1 MLIFKEVID
10 FKVNSRDLTLFIILA
25 IIGGLFFNYMDYN
38 YAMLPFFVY
47 SARNVNT
54 TTIVKISYRISLVL
68 LIFIIV
74 SSYLGWITNYITYD
88 GGREREYVGFRYSLF
103 GPAILCNIIFLKVYL
118 EKDNIKWRT
127 LMFLIIGNYALY
139 EFTDSRLTFGLGM
152 LLLILTI
159 LIKLFSKFKRVLM
172 NKILIG
178 SYVVSG
184 LLSLYFTIGY
194 NHLSEWH
201 SNINEFLGGRLSL
214 GYSTLKYY
222 GYGLLGKRIT
232 LVGNGLDVD
241 GYITTETYDYVEGRP
256 CAPKGEKFEEAVADW
271 KTLVSDP
278 DAEYDKVIT
287 IDVSELAPM
296 VTWGTNPEMGVEFDQ
311 PFPEIKDFND
321 ERAYEYMDVKPGEYA
336 KDIDLG
342 YVFIGSCTNARL
354 SDLELAAKFVK
365 GKHIA
370 PTLTAIVVPGSRPV
384 KKEAERL
391 GLDKIFLDAG
401 FEWRDPG
408 CSMCL
413 GMNPDHVPEGVHC
426 ASTSNRNFEG
436 RQGYGARTHLCSP
449 AMAAAAAIAGKFVD
463 VRYMPEVQA

>member
-1 MLIFKEVID
+1 MKITLEKSSLKNLLFYFAYSIYLGYNLLDTSFYSKNINVFGNLLIIIVLAMLIFKEVID

-25 IIGGLFFNYMDYN
+25 IIGGLFFNYMGYN

-127 LMFLIIGNYALY
+127 LIFLIIGNYVLY

-159 LIKLFSKFKRVLM
+159 LIKFFSKFKRVLM

-222 GYGLLGKRIT
+222 GYGLLGKKIT

-241 GYITTETYDYVEGRP
+241 GYITTETYDYVDNLYIQLLL
-256 CAPKGEKFEEAVADW
+256 K
-271 KTLVSDP
+271 
-278 DAEYDKVIT
+278 
-287 IDVSELAPM
+287 
-296 VTWGTNPEMGVEFDQ
+296 
-311 PFPEIKDFND
+311 
-321 ERAYEYMDVKPGEYA
+321 
-336 KDIDLG
+336 
-342 YVFIGSCTNARL
+342 
-354 SDLELAAKFVK
+354 
-365 GKHIA
+365 
-370 PTLTAIVVPGSRPV
+370 
-384 KKEAERL
+384 L
-391 GLDKIFLDAG
+391 GLLFLVIFI
-401 FEWRDPG
+401 
-408 CSMCL
+408 L
-413 GMNPDHVPEGVHC
+413 GMTIVMWRVYRLNDVYLYIIFSLLALHGIIDDLMILPQYNSFWFVI
-426 ASTSNRNFEG
+426 
-436 RQGYGARTHLCSP
+436 
-449 AMAAAAAIAGKFVD
+449 AALFYKTRLD
-463 VRYMPEVQA
+463 SKK

>member
-1 MLIFKEVID
+1 MRITLEKSSLKNFLFYFAYSIYLGYNLLDTSFYSKNINVFGNLLIIIVLVMLIFKEVID

-25 IIGGLFFNYMDYN
+25 IIGGLFFNYMGYN

-47 SARNVNT
+47 SARNMNT
-54 TTIVKISYRISLVL
+54 ATIVKISYRISLVL

-241 GYITTETYDYVEGRP
+241 GYITTETYDYVDNLYIQLLL
-256 CAPKGEKFEEAVADW
+256 K
-271 KTLVSDP
+271 
-278 DAEYDKVIT
+278 
-287 IDVSELAPM
+287 
-296 VTWGTNPEMGVEFDQ
+296 
-311 PFPEIKDFND
+311 
-321 ERAYEYMDVKPGEYA
+321 
-336 KDIDLG
+336 
-342 YVFIGSCTNARL
+342 
-354 SDLELAAKFVK
+354 
-365 GKHIA
+365 
-370 PTLTAIVVPGSRPV
+370 
-384 KKEAERL
+384 L
-391 GLDKIFLDAG
+391 GLLFLVIFI
-401 FEWRDPG
+401 
-408 CSMCL
+408 L
-413 GMNPDHVPEGVHC
+413 GMTIVMWRVYRLNDIYLYIIFSLLALHGIIDDLMILPQYNSFWFVI
-426 ASTSNRNFEG
+426 
-436 RQGYGARTHLCSP
+436 
-449 AMAAAAAIAGKFVD
+449 AALFYKTRLD
-463 VRYMPEVQA
+463 LQNE

>member
-1 MLIFKEVID
+1 MRITLEKSSLKNLLFYFSYSIYLGYNVLDTSFYSKNINVFGNLLIIIVLVMLIFKEVID

-25 IIGGLFFNYMDYN
+25 IIGGLFFNYMGYN

-222 GYGLLGKRIT
+222 GYGLLGKKIT

-241 GYITTETYDYVEGRP
+241 GYITTETYDYVDNLYIQLLL
-256 CAPKGEKFEEAVADW
+256 K
-271 KTLVSDP
+271 
-278 DAEYDKVIT
+278 
-287 IDVSELAPM
+287 
-296 VTWGTNPEMGVEFDQ
+296 
-311 PFPEIKDFND
+311 
-321 ERAYEYMDVKPGEYA
+321 
-336 KDIDLG
+336 
-342 YVFIGSCTNARL
+342 
-354 SDLELAAKFVK
+354 
-365 GKHIA
+365 
-370 PTLTAIVVPGSRPV
+370 
-384 KKEAERL
+384 L
-391 GLDKIFLDAG
+391 GLLFLVIFI
-401 FEWRDPG
+401 
-408 CSMCL
+408 L
-413 GMNPDHVPEGVHC
+413 GMTIVMWRVYRLNDIYLYIIFSLLALHGIIDDLMILPQYNSFWFVI
-426 ASTSNRNFEG
+426 
-436 RQGYGARTHLCSP
+436 
-449 AMAAAAAIAGKFVD
+449 AALFYKTRLD
-463 VRYMPEVQA
+463 LQNE

>member
-1 MLIFKEVID
+1 MKITLEKGSLKNLLFYFAYSIYLGYNLLDTSFYSKNINVFGNLLIIIVLVMLILKEVID

-25 IIGGLFFNYMDYN
+25 IIGGLFFNYMGYN

-241 GYITTETYDYVEGRP
+241 GYITTETYDYVDNLYIQLLL
-256 CAPKGEKFEEAVADW
+256 K
-271 KTLVSDP
+271 
-278 DAEYDKVIT
+278 
-287 IDVSELAPM
+287 
-296 VTWGTNPEMGVEFDQ
+296 
-311 PFPEIKDFND
+311 
-321 ERAYEYMDVKPGEYA
+321 
-336 KDIDLG
+336 
-342 YVFIGSCTNARL
+342 
-354 SDLELAAKFVK
+354 
-365 GKHIA
+365 
-370 PTLTAIVVPGSRPV
+370 
-384 KKEAERL
+384 L
-391 GLDKIFLDAG
+391 GLLFLVIFI
-401 FEWRDPG
+401 
-408 CSMCL
+408 L
-413 GMNPDHVPEGVHC
+413 GMTIVMWRVYRLNDIYLYIIFSLLALHGIIDDLMILPQYNSFWFVI
-426 ASTSNRNFEG
+426 
-436 RQGYGARTHLCSP
+436 
-449 AMAAAAAIAGKFVD
+449 AALFYKTRLD
-463 VRYMPEVQA
+463 LQNE

>member
-1 MLIFKEVID
+1 MRITLEKSSLKNFLFYFAYSIYLGYNLLDTSFYSKNINVFGNLLIIIVLVMLIFKEVID

-241 GYITTETYDYVEGRP
+241 GYITTETYDYVDNLYIQLLL
-256 CAPKGEKFEEAVADW
+256 K
-271 KTLVSDP
+271 
-278 DAEYDKVIT
+278 
-287 IDVSELAPM
+287 
-296 VTWGTNPEMGVEFDQ
+296 
-311 PFPEIKDFND
+311 
-321 ERAYEYMDVKPGEYA
+321 
-336 KDIDLG
+336 
-342 YVFIGSCTNARL
+342 
-354 SDLELAAKFVK
+354 
-365 GKHIA
+365 
-370 PTLTAIVVPGSRPV
+370 
-384 KKEAERL
+384 L
-391 GLDKIFLDAG
+391 GLLFLVIFI
-401 FEWRDPG
+401 
-408 CSMCL
+408 L
-413 GMNPDHVPEGVHC
+413 GMTIVMWRVYRLNDIYLYIIFSLLALHGIIDDLMILPQYNSFWFVI
-426 ASTSNRNFEG
+426 
-436 RQGYGARTHLCSP
+436 
-449 AMAAAAAIAGKFVD
+449 AALFYKTRLD
-463 VRYMPEVQA
+463 LQNE

>member
-1 MLIFKEVID
+1 MRITLEKSSLKNLLFYFSYSIYLGYNLLDTSFYSKNINVFGNLLIIIVLVMLIFKEVID
-10 FKVNSRDLTLFIILA
+10 FKVNSRDLMLFIILA
-25 IIGGLFFNYMDYN
+25 IIGGLFFNYMGYN

-178 SYVVSG
+178 AYVVSG

-241 GYITTETYDYVEGRP
+241 GYITTETYDYVDNLYIQLLL
-256 CAPKGEKFEEAVADW
+256 K
-271 KTLVSDP
+271 
-278 DAEYDKVIT
+278 
-287 IDVSELAPM
+287 
-296 VTWGTNPEMGVEFDQ
+296 
-311 PFPEIKDFND
+311 
-321 ERAYEYMDVKPGEYA
+321 
-336 KDIDLG
+336 
-342 YVFIGSCTNARL
+342 
-354 SDLELAAKFVK
+354 
-365 GKHIA
+365 
-370 PTLTAIVVPGSRPV
+370 
-384 KKEAERL
+384 L
-391 GLDKIFLDAG
+391 GLLFLVIFI
-401 FEWRDPG
+401 
-408 CSMCL
+408 L
-413 GMNPDHVPEGVHC
+413 GMTIVMWRVYRLNDIYLYIIFSLLALHGIIDDLMILPQYNSFWFVI
-426 ASTSNRNFEG
+426 
-436 RQGYGARTHLCSP
+436 
-449 AMAAAAAIAGKFVD
+449 AALFYKTRLD
-463 VRYMPEVQA
+463 LQNE

>member
-1 MLIFKEVID
+1 MKITLEKSSLKNLLFYFAYSIYLGYNLLDTSFYSKNINVFGNLLIIIVLAMLIFKEVID

-25 IIGGLFFNYMDYN
+25 IIGGLFFNYMGYN

-127 LMFLIIGNYALY
+127 LIFLIIGNYVLY

-159 LIKLFSKFKRVLM
+159 LIKFFSKFKRVLM

-222 GYGLLGKRIT
+222 GYGLLGKKIT

-241 GYITTETYDYVEGRP
+241 GYITTETYDYVDNLYIQLLL
-256 CAPKGEKFEEAVADW
+256 K
-271 KTLVSDP
+271 
-278 DAEYDKVIT
+278 
-287 IDVSELAPM
+287 
-296 VTWGTNPEMGVEFDQ
+296 
-311 PFPEIKDFND
+311 
-321 ERAYEYMDVKPGEYA
+321 
-336 KDIDLG
+336 
-342 YVFIGSCTNARL
+342 
-354 SDLELAAKFVK
+354 
-365 GKHIA
+365 
-370 PTLTAIVVPGSRPV
+370 
-384 KKEAERL
+384 L
-391 GLDKIFLDAG
+391 GLLFLVIFI
-401 FEWRDPG
+401 
-408 CSMCL
+408 L
-413 GMNPDHVPEGVHC
+413 GMTIVMWRVYRLNDVYLYIIFSLLALHGIIDDLMILPQYNSFWFVI
-426 ASTSNRNFEG
+426 
-436 RQGYGARTHLCSP
+436 
-449 AMAAAAAIAGKFVD
+449 AALFYKTRLD
-463 VRYMPEVQA
+463 LQNE

>member
-1 MLIFKEVID
+1 MRITLEKSSLKNLLFYFSYSIYLGCNLLDTSFYSKNINVFGNLLIIIVLVMLIFKEVID
-10 FKVNSRDLTLFIILA
+10 FKVNSRDLMLFIILA
-25 IIGGLFFNYMDYN
+25 IIGGLFFNYMGYN

-178 SYVVSG
+178 AYVVSG

-241 GYITTETYDYVEGRP
+241 GYITTETYDYVDNLYIQLLL
-256 CAPKGEKFEEAVADW
+256 K
-271 KTLVSDP
+271 
-278 DAEYDKVIT
+278 
-287 IDVSELAPM
+287 
-296 VTWGTNPEMGVEFDQ
+296 
-311 PFPEIKDFND
+311 
-321 ERAYEYMDVKPGEYA
+321 
-336 KDIDLG
+336 
-342 YVFIGSCTNARL
+342 
-354 SDLELAAKFVK
+354 
-365 GKHIA
+365 
-370 PTLTAIVVPGSRPV
+370 
-384 KKEAERL
+384 L
-391 GLDKIFLDAG
+391 GLLFLVIFI
-401 FEWRDPG
+401 
-408 CSMCL
+408 L
-413 GMNPDHVPEGVHC
+413 GMTIVMWRVYRLNDIYLYIIFSLLALHGIIDDLMILPQYNSFWFVI
-426 ASTSNRNFEG
+426 
-436 RQGYGARTHLCSP
+436 
-449 AMAAAAAIAGKFVD
+449 AALFYKTRLD
-463 VRYMPEVQA
+463 LQNE

>member
-1 MLIFKEVID
+1 MKITLEKSSLKNLLFYFAYSIYLGYNLLDTSFYSKNINVFGNLLIIIVLAMLIFKEVID
-10 FKVNSRDLTLFIILA
+10 FKVNSRDLILFIILA
-25 IIGGLFFNYMDYN
+25 VISGLFYIYMGSS
-38 YAMLPFFVY
+38 YAVLPVFIY

-152 LLLILTI
+152 ILLILTI
-159 LIKLFSKFKRVLM
+159 LIKMFSKFKIVLM

-178 SYVVSG
+178 SYLVSG

-194 NHLSEWH
+194 NHLSEWQ

-222 GYGLLGKRIT
+222 GYGIFGKKIT

-241 GYITTETYDYVEGRP
+241 GYITTETYDYVDNLYIQLLL
-256 CAPKGEKFEEAVADW
+256 K
-271 KTLVSDP
+271 
-278 DAEYDKVIT
+278 
-287 IDVSELAPM
+287 
-296 VTWGTNPEMGVEFDQ
+296 
-311 PFPEIKDFND
+311 
-321 ERAYEYMDVKPGEYA
+321 
-336 KDIDLG
+336 
-342 YVFIGSCTNARL
+342 
-354 SDLELAAKFVK
+354 
-365 GKHIA
+365 
-370 PTLTAIVVPGSRPV
+370 
-384 KKEAERL
+384 L
-391 GLDKIFLDAG
+391 GLLFLVIFI
-401 FEWRDPG
+401 
-408 CSMCL
+408 L
-413 GMNPDHVPEGVHC
+413 GMTIVMWRVYRLNDVYLYIIFSLLALHGIIDDLMILPQYNSFWFVI
-426 ASTSNRNFEG
+426 
-436 RQGYGARTHLCSP
+436 
-449 AMAAAAAIAGKFVD
+449 AALFYKTRLD
-463 VRYMPEVQA
+463 LQNE

>member
-1 MLIFKEVID
+1 MKITLEKSSLKNFLFYFAYSIYLGYNLLDTSFYSKNINVFGNLLIIIVLAMLIFKEVID

-25 IIGGLFFNYMDYN
+25 IIGGLFFNYMGYN

-222 GYGLLGKRIT
+222 GYGLLGKKIT

-241 GYITTETYDYVEGRP
+241 GYITTETYDYVDNLYIQLLL
-256 CAPKGEKFEEAVADW
+256 K
-271 KTLVSDP
+271 
-278 DAEYDKVIT
+278 
-287 IDVSELAPM
+287 
-296 VTWGTNPEMGVEFDQ
+296 
-311 PFPEIKDFND
+311 
-321 ERAYEYMDVKPGEYA
+321 
-336 KDIDLG
+336 
-342 YVFIGSCTNARL
+342 
-354 SDLELAAKFVK
+354 
-365 GKHIA
+365 
-370 PTLTAIVVPGSRPV
+370 
-384 KKEAERL
+384 L
-391 GLDKIFLDAG
+391 GLLFLVIFI
-401 FEWRDPG
+401 
-408 CSMCL
+408 L
-413 GMNPDHVPEGVHC
+413 GMTIVMWRVYRLNDVYLYIIFSLLALHGIIDDLMILPQYNSFWFVI
-426 ASTSNRNFEG
+426 
-436 RQGYGARTHLCSP
+436 
-449 AMAAAAAIAGKFVD
+449 AALFYKTRLD
-463 VRYMPEVQA
+463 SKNEE

>member
-1 MLIFKEVID
+1 MKITLEKSSLKNFLFYFAYSIYLGYNLLDTSFYSKNINVFGNLLIIIVLVMLIFKEVID

-241 GYITTETYDYVEGRP
+241 GYITTETYDYVDNLYIQLLL
-256 CAPKGEKFEEAVADW
+256 K
-271 KTLVSDP
+271 
-278 DAEYDKVIT
+278 
-287 IDVSELAPM
+287 
-296 VTWGTNPEMGVEFDQ
+296 
-311 PFPEIKDFND
+311 
-321 ERAYEYMDVKPGEYA
+321 
-336 KDIDLG
+336 
-342 YVFIGSCTNARL
+342 
-354 SDLELAAKFVK
+354 
-365 GKHIA
+365 
-370 PTLTAIVVPGSRPV
+370 
-384 KKEAERL
+384 L
-391 GLDKIFLDAG
+391 GLLFLVIFI
-401 FEWRDPG
+401 
-408 CSMCL
+408 L
-413 GMNPDHVPEGVHC
+413 GMTIVMWRVYRLNDIYLYIIFSLLALHGIIDDLMILPQDNSFWFVI
-426 ASTSNRNFEG
+426 
-436 RQGYGARTHLCSP
+436 
-449 AMAAAAAIAGKFVD
+449 AALFYKTRLD
-463 VRYMPEVQA
+463 LQNE

>member
-1 MLIFKEVID
+1 MKITLEKSSLKNLLFYFAYSIYLGYNLLDTSFYSKNINVFGNLLIIIVLAMLIFKEVID

-241 GYITTETYDYVEGRP
+241 GYITTETYDYVDNLYIQLLL
-256 CAPKGEKFEEAVADW
+256 K
-271 KTLVSDP
+271 
-278 DAEYDKVIT
+278 
-287 IDVSELAPM
+287 
-296 VTWGTNPEMGVEFDQ
+296 
-311 PFPEIKDFND
+311 
-321 ERAYEYMDVKPGEYA
+321 
-336 KDIDLG
+336 
-342 YVFIGSCTNARL
+342 
-354 SDLELAAKFVK
+354 
-365 GKHIA
+365 
-370 PTLTAIVVPGSRPV
+370 
-384 KKEAERL
+384 L
-391 GLDKIFLDAG
+391 GLLFLVIFI
-401 FEWRDPG
+401 
-408 CSMCL
+408 L
-413 GMNPDHVPEGVHC
+413 GMTIVMWRVYRLNDVYLYIIFSLLALHGIIDDLMILPQYNSFWFVI
-426 ASTSNRNFEG
+426 
-436 RQGYGARTHLCSP
+436 
-449 AMAAAAAIAGKFVD
+449 AALFYKTRLD
-463 VRYMPEVQA
+463 LQNE